1 LREASSKRAAAPVK
15 LQSDFG
21 GEIQHSVFTYG
32 QQIKLGVRTPDK
44 EDKDMLRK
52 LFLMFTVLLIAL
64 MLLVLGGCGADNSL
78 SNGDPAVLVSTEFQR
93 SFSSLDE
100 VKQALLE
107 GGADKTTVSNTLGGY
122 DTIAYADKKGAGGI
136 LPTIDIIALI
146 GTVWNAAGFLPY
158 LHTAFVDLH
167 KIVYKQTKEGPELTG
182 LLMMPRYSL
191 SHYRGILL
199 FTHPTETL
207 RAYSPSVTKPFIDG
221 TFTKVFGYLF
231 GMLGYV
237 VVIPDYPGM
246 GDNRDTHPYCLTT
259 LGDTSAA
266 MIKAV
271 KSKEK
276 FGLSKYKDVY
286 VIGFSEG
293 GYAALASAYY
303 MRNYPADYK
312 VKKVAAL
319 SGPYDLSGTMKN
331 LMITADTS
339 YKAPYFLPYV
349 INGYRA
355 AYPDIKYLDFSTS
368 VVAKPVIVNRAFN
381 VRLQEML
388 YGDYSGS
395 DISQLIYTVE
405 PDSKDNKYYGPIS
418 IATSDFQKHLKDEPE
433 SALNKALAANTLARN
448 DWYPDPTVDFLFA
461 HYQDDDC
468 VPYGN
473 TAAME
478 LVWGGY
484 AKKTGMIHFKKLTDI
499 RPFTAELLGSTHAA
513 SIVHEYIMGMKF
525 MLGMPI

>member
-1 LREASSKRAAAPVK
+1 
-15 LQSDFG
+15 
-21 GEIQHSVFTYG
+21 
-32 QQIKLGVRTPDK
+32 
-44 EDKDMLRK
+44 MLKK

-64 MLLVLGGCGADNSL
+64 MLLVLGGCGADNTQS
-78 SNGDPAVLVSTEFQR
+78 SGDPAVLVSTELVKTFVN
-93 SFSSLDE
+93 LDE
-100 VKQALLE
+100 VKQALQE

-122 DTIAYADKKGAGGI
+122 DTIENAGKLSAGGV
-136 LPTIDIIALI
+136 LPTFDIIAMI
-146 GTVWNAAGFLPY
+146 ETVWSLAGFAPY
-158 LHTAFVDLH
+158 VHTAVVDLH
-167 KIVYKQTKEGPELTG
+167 KIVYKQTKDGPELTG
-182 LLMMPRYSL
+182 LLMMPRYSF
-191 SHYRGILL
+191 HEHRGILL

-221 TFTKVFGYLF
+221 TFTKVFGYRF
-231 GMLGYV
+231 GMRGYV

-246 GDNRDTHPYCLTT
+246 GDTKDTHPYCLTT
-259 LGDTSAA
+259 LGDSSAA

-276 FGLSKYKDVY
+276 FDLSKYKDVY

-303 MRNYPADYK
+303 MRNYPQDYK

-331 LMITADTS
+331 LMINADTA

-349 INGYRA
+349 INGYRV
-355 AYPDIKYLDFSTS
+355 AYPDIKYMDFSTS
-368 VVAKPVIVNRAFN
+368 VVANPVIDNRAFN
-381 VRLQEML
+381 VRLQGML
-388 YGDYSGS
+388 YGDYTGS
-395 DISQLIYTVE
+395 EISQLIYTVV

-418 IATSDFQKHLKDEPE
+418 VATSDFQKHLKDESD
-433 SALNKALAANTLARN
+433 SALNKALAANTLARS
-448 DWYPDPTVDFLFA
+448 DWYPDPTVEFLFA

-484 AKKTGMIHFKKLTDI
+484 AKKTGKIHFKKLTDI
-499 RPFTAELLGSTHAA
+499 SPFTAELLGSTPAA

-525 MLGMPI
+525 MLGMSI